1 MSSGAIGVNGAPMR
15 KRRGFH
21 YAFLIV
27 ASGIVITCIPCALV
41 LNCAGIF
48 FRPVAG
54 YFGVPIARFTLYFS
68 ILNLAMMVTLP
79 IAGKLMAK
87 ADLRIVLSAAV
98 LIDGLSYLAMS
109 QFTDIWMFYIA
120 GVFLGIGT
128 APLIYLAIPTLVNNW
143 CRVRIGFFI
152 GLCMAFAGI
161 GGVIFNPI
169 GTAFIN
175 SGTEGW
181 RMGYLA
187 FGAIMLA
194 VALPFTAI
202 VVRTRP
208 ADKGVEAY
216 GVDSAADRVDMDA
229 PAEGISAAAAMK
241 TAAFLAVVVFC
252 FLITVNQT
260 VYQFLASYC
269 QSFGVQDIALAAG
282 AVTSACMAG
291 QALGKIILGA
301 INDRNPRGGL
311 LFGLSG
317 GIAGIL
323 VLWLLPLSVVLLMAG
338 AFLFGF
344 AYACTTVEVPL
355 LTRAVFGP
363 RDYTVIYSRVSMA
376 GTLGSVVAAVFWAWI
391 IDLPN
396 GFLLMFG
403 LSIVCMVAAL
413 LLGLFALGRANA
425 STAGSSGD
433 VAE

>member
-1 MSSGAIGVNGAPMR
+1 MSSGAVGGSGRPLQR
-15 KRRGFH
+15 GRGFH

-48 FRPVAG
+48 FKPVAG
-54 YFGVPIARFTLYFS
+54 YFGVSTARFTLYFS
-68 ILNLAMMVTLP
+68 ILNLAMMVVLP

-87 ADLRIVLSAAV
+87 ADLRIVLSIAV
-98 LIDGLSYLAMS
+98 LIDGLAYLAMS
-109 QFTDIWMFYIA
+109 QFTEIWMFYVA

-143 CRVRIGFFI
+143 CRVRVGFFI

-161 GGVIFNPI
+161 GGVVFNPI
-169 GTAFIN
+169 GAALIN
-175 SGTEGW
+175 SGPEGW
-181 RMGYLA
+181 RIGYLV
-187 FGAIMLA
+187 FGTIMLA
-194 VALPFTAI
+194 VAFPFTAI
-202 VVRTRP
+202 AVRTKP
-208 ADKGVEAY
+208 SDKGVEAY
-216 GVDSAADRVDMDA
+216 GAGSAADCA
-229 PAEGISAAAAMK
+229 QEEATATGIPVGKAMK
-241 TAAFLAVVVFC
+241 TAAFLAVAAFC

-269 QSFGVQDIALAAG
+269 QSFGAQDIALAAG
-282 AVTSACMAG
+282 AVTGACMAG
-291 QALGKIILGA
+291 QALGKVVLGV
-301 INDRNPRGGL
+301 INDRTAKGGL

-323 VLWLLPLSVVLLMAG
+323 VLWLLPLSIALLMVG

-363 RDYTVIYSRVSMA
+363 RDYTIIYSRVSMA
-376 GTLGSVVAAVFWAWI
+376 GTLGSVVAAVFWAWV

-396 GFLLMFG
+396 GFSLMFG
-403 LSIVCMVAAL
+403 LSIVCMVAGL
-413 LLGLFALGRANA
+413 LLGLFALDRARSLA
-425 STAGSSGD
+425 AGSPED
-433 VAE
+433 VAR